1 MRWPKGAT
9 YGTIIIGGNG
19 AGREANQLSWPIGM
33 SFDRYN
39 NLYVRSIRLIEN
51 TIHAPTTKISKCL
64 NHIIRPIFNDKCDTT
79 TIIDGAF
86 LIKGLNKSIRKRL
99 FKPSTLFC
107 TCGIGNL
114 YTMSPQEESLD
125 ILVGFLSAYK
135 YMKVKGIDLD
145 TIGELASIVRQENI
159 FVYGKRMYKQIISG
173 AMGSSFTLTLA
184 NTFMW
189 KWQKEFI
196 RPDTIMVFYQH

>member
-1 MRWPKGAT
+1 MSPQEESLDILVGFLSAYKYMKVKGIDLD
-9 YGTIIIGGNG
+9 TIGEL
-19 AGREANQLSWPIGM
+19 ASSQMQR
-33 SFDRYN
+33 R
-39 NLYVRSIRLIEN
+39 RSIRLIEN